1 MLLTREFDRREHI
14 AFGDSDERVRF
25 IVLEVGVEPGGVLI
39 DEVLL
44 EHQGLVFIAHH
55 DVLERADLLDEQ
67 RDLRAFILEVDIL
80 AHASTKLFGLADVD
94 DAPVRVG
101 ESVDA
106 RRGRNVSRAGPVRRR
121 ICHGPRVRGRGWQ
134 RPSPSAGVLYVMK
147 PLNNETNTRARHLW
161 AYTGLGCEL
170 THS

>member
-1 MLLTREFDRREHI
+1 MLLTRVFDRREHI

-94 DAPVRVG
+94 DLA
-101 ESVDA
+101 
-106 RRGRNVSRAGPVRRR
+106 
-121 ICHGPRVRGRGWQ
+121 
-134 RPSPSAGVLYVMK
+134 VLIF
-147 PLNNETNTRARHLW
+147 P
-161 AYTGLGCEL
+161 
-170 THS
+170 